1 MKNEIKKFLKLA
13 TSSREAS
20 LMVATDGKELETL
33 EDKVSRFGFQKTR
46 NIREIFNAVKNGDK
60 SYFVLNKELGN
71 NCYNILAQ
79 YPTGQI
85 NAYDGKDNLVAN
97 PDYQTGAVLVLITEE
112 NLNKIE
118 KSEKSLLKL
127 VGLTWRKQI

>member
-1 MKNEIKKFLKLA
+1 
-13 TSSREAS
+13 
-20 LMVATDGKELETL
+20 MVATDGKELETL
-33 EDKVSRFGFQKTR
+33 EDKVSNFGFQKNQ

-97 PDYQTGAVLVLITEE
+97 PNYQTGAVLVLITEE
-112 NLNKIE
+112 NLNQIE
-118 KSEKSLLKL
+118 KGGKSLLKL